1 MKKLEINVKKKL
13 IFLLVMI
20 FFGFALSA
28 QTIDLEQVR
37 NLTLLNSRSLAN
49 INTSIRNSLL
59 NERNQFYSMLPSISA
74 RYDAQVSYLN
84 NDWEFVNPIDTFNS
98 GLSLS
103 LTQTLFNGGRDFLQ
117 REINAI
123 ATESVRKDALAVYFD
138 VLDSADNAY
147 YAVLEAA
154 ATLEAEESSLQ
165 TAIFSLEIAEIRQA
179 SGMINYGEYLR
190 AMSEKESREN
200 TRNQARRS
208 LALNITR
215 LEALTGFSNLPPLE
229 QIEFSKYEEL
239 ILHLG
244 NISDEDAV
252 LIFSRL
258 WNIIFTANPSLAR
271 SALNIQT
278 AEKNLSMT
286 KRTSLPVVT
295 ASIIS
300 PSIGYSTA
308 NGFRHS
314 SGGGGFSLT
323 GTIPIDFWV
332 LSNRIERS
340 QNTLDSASR
349 DYISAEISLEID
361 LHNTLLNTFTNAA
374 TILSS
379 RRTLEYAERNFEFV
393 MERYRLLQSSI
404 SELQEATTM
413 LINNRNSYT
422 RAYYGFL
429 QNLSRLRSLS
439 VIDDEERLLNLL
451 R

>member
-1 MKKLEINVKKKL
+1 
-13 IFLLVMI
+13 MI
-20 FFGFALSA
+20 FFGFGLSA
-28 QTIDLEQVR
+28 QTINLEQVR
-37 NLTLLNSRSLAN
+37 NLAMLNSRSLAN
-49 INTSIRNSLL
+49 TNTAIRNSLL
-59 NERNQFYSMLPSISA
+59 NERNHFYSMLPSISA
-74 RYDAQVSYLN
+74 RYQAQVNYLN
-84 NDWEFVNPIDTFNS
+84 NDWEFINPIDTFNT

-123 ATESVRKDALAVYFD
+123 ATESVRKDAITVYFD

-154 ATLEAEESSLQ
+154 AALEAEESSLQ

-190 AMSEKESREN
+190 AMTEKESREN
-200 TRNQARRS
+200 ARNQARRS
-208 LALNITR
+208 LALSITR

-239 ILHLG
+239 IVFLG
-244 NISDEDAV
+244 NINDEDAV
-252 LIFSRL
+252 SLYNRS
-258 WNIIFTANPSLAR
+258 WTIISAANPSLAR

-278 AEKNLSMT
+278 AEKNLLMT
-286 KRTSLPVVT
+286 KRDSLPVVT

-308 NGFRHS
+308 QGFRHS

-332 LSNRIERS
+332 LGSRIERS
-340 QNTLDSASR
+340 QNSLDSASR
-349 DYISAEISLEID
+349 DYINAETSLEIE
-361 LHNTLLNTFTNAA
+361 LHSTLLNIFSNAA
-374 TILSS
+374 TVLSS

-393 MERYRLLQSSI
+393 MERYRLLQSSM
-404 SELQEATTM
+404 SDLQEASTM

-439 VIDDEERLLNLL
+439 VIDDEELLIGILL
-451 R
+451 SQ